1 MKNLKWK
8 KSKKKVRKNKMTN
21 PVIDY
26 YYNLYSMSENLLP
39 FEKRS
44 MNTYLCTWLNIEAE
58 DLGSYTLPGDLATN
72 SAIYDELISLVMSK
86 YQNHANIRIRKSF
99 YEGEP
104 TTSEKANAVQEWAYK
119 FIALLNDTHT
129 YYVKMLSLYKDNESK
144 LMDDIKA
151 TSKNKVKFNDTPQN
165 SNGSGTYEGDN
176 YITHFTSTEGENSSE
191 LNSKIM
197 RLKEI
202 QDNYRDMMSSWV
214 RDFERIF
221 YTEEVL

>member
-8 KSKKKVRKNKMTN
+8 RNKKKVRKNKMTN

-26 YYNLYSMSENLLP
+26 YYNIYKMNDNALP
-39 FEKRS
+39 LEQRS
-44 MNTYLCTWLNIEAE
+44 IKAYICYWLNIDAE
-58 DLGSYTLPGDLATN
+58 DLGGYTLPSDLTTN
-72 SAIYDELISLVMSK
+72 EAIYNELCSLVMAK
-86 YQNHANIRIRKSF
+86 YQDHANIRIRKSF

-104 TTSEKANAVQEWAYK
+104 TNTEKEAEVIKWGYK
-119 FIALLNDTHT
+119 FINLLNDTHN
-129 YYVKMLSLYKDNESK
+129 YYVKMLLLYKDNESK
-144 LMDDIKA
+144 LMDNIKA

-165 SNGSGTYEGDN
+165 SGSGTYEGDN